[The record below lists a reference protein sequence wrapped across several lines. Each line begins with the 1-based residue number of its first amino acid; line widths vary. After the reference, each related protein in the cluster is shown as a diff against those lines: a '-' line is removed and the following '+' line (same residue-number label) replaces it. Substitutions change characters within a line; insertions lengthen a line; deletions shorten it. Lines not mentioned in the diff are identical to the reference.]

1 MSTTMVDDA
10 FRQRLRLIMQQFG
23 SVADLARAVG
33 VSDNAIYKWVSGR
46 GQPSMISLVNLGKA
60 AGVSVEWLATG
71 RGIPAKSKPD
81 PDIALERSQSVLMPR
96 HGVRAA
102 SDRSSIQ
109 SSQVVDYVNFRSEWL
124 QRTLGID
131 HKNLALIEVIGDSM
145 SPTIDEGDLVLADV
159 RETCFKNDGVYILR
173 NSHDLS
179 VKRIQRQPD
188 QSLMVRSDNSAYAPF
203 VVSPDKI
210 ILAGRVV
217 WVGGRL

>member
-1 MSTTMVDDA
+1 MSTTVVDEA

-23 SVADLARAVG
+23 SVADLAKAVG

-71 RGIPAKSKPD
+71 RGLPAKSKPAA
-81 PDIALERSQSVLMPR
+81 DIAPERAQSIILPR
-96 HGVRAA
+96 HGAR
-102 SDRSSIQ
+102 STMDGSSIQ
-109 SSQVVDYVNFRSEWL
+109 SSQIVDYVNFRAEWV
-124 QRTLGID
+124 QRTLGVD
-131 HKNLALIEVIGDSM
+131 PRNLALIEVIGDSM

-159 RETCFKNDGVYILR
+159 RETCFENDGVYILR
-173 NSHDLS
+173 NGRALS

-188 QSLMVRSDNSAYAPF
+188 ESLMVRSDNSAYAPF